1 MKQIFKKVLSLT
13 IISLL
18 VISTLAGCKKKEDDD
33 KVIKFVACNLKV
45 YEDTTK
51 VLAKEV
57 EKLGYTLD
65 YKFLS
70 DNTQLNEA
78 VENGEA
84 FANYHQHTAYL
95 EEFNASHGTHLA
107 AAFEAF
113 TDRAG
118 IFSTKYKSID
128 ELPDGATF
136 SIPVDTGNNFRTFA
150 ILSDAGLIKLKDGV
164 DIKSVTQKDIVD
176 NPRNYKFTEVDYTML
191 SRAIEDA
198 DAGFLYAT
206 VAAELGLDFNEDSLL
221 QESAELQ
228 STDIIAVREENVDS
242 EKAKILKQAY
252 QSDAMKQ
259 ALLDAYDGKE
269 ILLPAW

>member
-1 MKQIFKKVLSLT
+1 MKQSFRKAFVLT
-13 IISLL
+13 IVTIFA
-18 VISTLAGCKKKEDDD
+18 ISTLAGCKKKDDD
-33 KVIKFVACNLKV
+33 KVIKFAACNLKV

-51 VLAKEV
+51 VLAQEV

-65 YKFLS
+65 YEFLS

-136 SIPVDTGNNFRTFA
+136 SIPVDPGNNFRTFA
-150 ILSDAGLIKLKDGV
+150 MLSDAGLITLKEDV
-164 DIKSVTQKDIVD
+164 EITAATQKDIAD
-176 NPRNYKFTEVDYTML
+176 NPHNYKFAEVDYTML

-206 VAAELGLDFNEDSLL
+206 VAAELGLDYNEDSLL
-221 QESAELQ
+221 QESEELQ

-269 ILLPAW
+269 VLLPAW